1 MKKGCV
7 LFLAILLTACGVTG
21 DDGDSGEQAAYIDSE
36 HTESQYLEAQNEVG
50 TAEEEESTA
59 AIERTY
65 EKESVL
71 YSEPMGLSFQK
82 DLEKT
87 RTDYAAYYF
96 EAAISEEERNAC
108 IETTD
113 RMLACIDAVLPVFEV
128 VVLEPKESY
137 GAAAVTANRLFL
149 PVQQWDSV
157 DYLARVLLSGYGEW
171 GNYGLAYGYADYIYR
186 KAGLDG
192 EDRSTGEKEEGN
204 GDSFLPMSAPE
215 LYDLN
220 LLCFEERFS
229 SAEDVEAA
237 KNNACL
243 FVKEYLSVHSEEE
256 FLELLASSG
265 TLEDAVGAGE
275 ALEGFYAEKGVECSL
290 SSIRYQYG
298 GLTLDYAAACEYAC
312 FHVARDWQDQ
322 SWKQFQIVPENYL
335 HEDYDEVRAFF
346 ECSERQMGE
355 YQELFGFDSYD
366 NSLLVRV
373 AEYYNTRVGGLYLG
387 DEHTIWLFSLNSL
400 MHEYVHSIMF
410 GRFQDWGSKWKT
422 EGFARYFDY
431 KYSVFAQDFYNEF
444 WNRENL
450 TDVAG
455 ELMPRYIEFVG
466 RPIDMQMDYPDL
478 DDLFVYYRGIKN
490 PDATYDAGSSFVGY
504 LVEQYGEQEAI
515 AYIISDN
522 EYNAEWD
529 KSYDEL
535 VQDWNQY
542 IEEKC
547 SQYGINRQQ

>member
-1 MKKGCV
+1 MKKICIV
-7 LFLAILLTACGVTG
+7 FLTILLTACGVASE
-21 DDGDSGEQAAYIDSE
+21 DGDSGEQAG
-36 HTESQYLEAQNEVG
+36 HTDVQNTETQYVEPQYETG
-50 TAEEEESTA
+50 TAEGAEGTA
-59 AIERTY
+59 VTEHIY
-65 EKESVL
+65 EKETVL
-71 YSEPMGLSFQK
+71 YSEPRGLSFRK

-87 RTDYAAYYF
+87 RTDYASYYF
-96 EAAISEEERNAC
+96 EAAVSEEERNAC

-113 RMLACIDAVLPVFEV
+113 RMLSCIDAALPVFEV

-137 GAAAVTANRLFL
+137 GVAVTANRLFL

-157 DYLARVLLSGYGEW
+157 DYLAKVLLSGYGEW

-186 KAGLDG
+186 KAGLEG
-192 EDRSTGEKEEGN
+192 EGISAEEGD

-220 LLCFEERFS
+220 LLCFEERFC

-243 FVKEYLSVHSEEE
+243 FVREYLSSHSEEE

-265 TLEDAVGAGE
+265 TLEDAAGAGE

-298 GLTLDYAAACEYAC
+298 GLTLDYAAACEYAY
-312 FHVARDWQDQ
+312 FHVTRDWQDPCWEHFPMV
-322 SWKQFQIVPENYL
+322 SVNYL
-335 HEDYDEVRAFF
+335 HEDYGEVRDFF
-346 ECSERQMGE
+346 ESSERQMGQ
-355 YQELFGFDSYD
+355 YQELFGFDSYN
-366 NSLLVRV
+366 NSLFIRME
-373 AEYYNTRVGGLYLG
+373 EYNNNTTIGGIYLG
-387 DEHTIWLFSLNSL
+387 GEHIIWLISVKSL
-400 MHEYVHSIMF
+400 MHEYVHSLMY
-410 GRFQDWGSKWKT
+410 GRFQDWKTGWKV
-422 EGFARYFDY
+422 EGVAHYFNR
-431 KYSVFAQDFYNEF
+431 KYSIYAHDYFNEYTNNGEYIVGKEKERISKYIDF
-444 WNRENL
+444 
-450 TDVAG
+450 
-455 ELMPRYIEFVG
+455 IG
-466 RPIDMQMDYPDL
+466 RPIDMKTDFQDL
-478 DDLFVYYRGIKN
+478 DDLWVYYDGLKN
-490 PDATYDAGSSFVGY
+490 PNASYNAGSSFVGY

-547 SQYGINRQQ
+547 SRIL

>member
-7 LFLAILLTACGVTG
+7 LFLTLLLTACGVTG
-21 DDGDSGEQAAYIDSE
+21 EDGDSGEQAMN
-36 HTESQYLEAQNEVG
+36 TETQYSEAQNEVG
-50 TAEEEESTA
+50 TAEEGENTA

-65 EKESVL
+65 AKESVL

-96 EAAISEEERNAC
+96 EAAVSEEERNAC

-113 RMLACIDAVLPVFEV
+113 RMLSCIDAALPVFEV
-128 VVLEPKESY
+128 VVLEPRESY
-137 GAAAVTANRLFL
+137 GVAVTENRLFL

-157 DYLARVLLSGYGEW
+157 DYLAKVLLSGYGEW

-186 KAGLDG
+186 KAGLEG
-192 EDRSTGEKEEGN
+192 EGISVGEGD

-229 SAEDVEAA
+229 SAGDVEAA

-243 FVKEYLSVHSEEE
+243 FVKEYLSAHSEEE

-265 TLEDAVGAGE
+265 TLEDAAGAGE

-290 SSIRYQYG
+290 SSIRFQYG

-312 FHVARDWQDQ
+312 FHVTRDWQDLL
-322 SWKQFQIVPENYL
+322 WELNPIVSENFL
-335 HEDYDEVRAFF
+335 HEDYGEVKEFF
-346 ECSERQMGE
+346 ECSERQMGQ

-366 NSLLVRV
+366 SSLLIRIE
-373 AEYYNTRVGGLYLG
+373 EYSFTAQGGVYLG
-387 DEHTIWLFSLNSL
+387 GKHMVYLRTVNTL
-400 MHEYVHSIMF
+400 MHEYIHSLMF
-410 GRFQDWGSKWKT
+410 GRFRDWETKWKV
-422 EGFARYFDY
+422 EGITHFFDN
-431 KYSVFAQDFYNEF
+431 KYNVYVQELLNEYL
-444 WNRENL
+444 NSGEYL
-450 TDVAG
+450 TDG
-455 ELMPRYIEFVG
+455 EKEWIPKYIDFIG
-466 RPIDMQMDYPDL
+466 RPVNVQTDYQDIE
-478 DDLFVYYRGIKN
+478 DFWVYYEGLRN
-490 PDATYDAGSSFVGY
+490 PNATYYSGASFVGY
-504 LVEQYGEQEAI
+504 LVEQYGEQEVI
-515 AYIISDN
+515 AYILSDN
-522 EYNAEWD
+522 EYNAEWE
-529 KSYDEL
+529 KSYDKL

-547 SQYGINRQQ
+547 SRIL

>member
-1 MKKGCV
+1 MKKICIV
-7 LFLAILLTACGVTG
+7 FLTILLTACGVASE
-21 DDGDSGEQAAYIDSE
+21 DGDSGEQAG
-36 HTESQYLEAQNEVG
+36 HTDVQNTETQYVEPQYETG
-50 TAEEEESTA
+50 TAEGAEGTA
-59 AIERTY
+59 VTEHIY
-65 EKESVL
+65 EKETVL
-71 YSEPMGLSFQK
+71 YSEPRGLSFRK

-87 RTDYAAYYF
+87 RTDYASYYF
-96 EAAISEEERNAC
+96 EAAVSEEERNAC

-113 RMLACIDAVLPVFEV
+113 RMLSCIDAALPVFEV

-137 GAAAVTANRLFL
+137 GVAVTANRLFL

-157 DYLARVLLSGYGEW
+157 DYLAKVLLSGYGEW

-186 KAGLDG
+186 KAGLEG
-192 EDRSTGEKEEGN
+192 EGISVEEGD

-220 LLCFEERFS
+220 LLCFEERFG

-237 KNNACL
+237 KNNARL
-243 FVKEYLSVHSEEE
+243 FVREYLSSHSEEE

-265 TLEDAVGAGE
+265 TLEDAAGAGE

-322 SWKQFQIVPENYL
+322 SWKQFQMVSENYL
-335 HEDYDEVRAFF
+335 HEDYGEVRAFF

-366 NSLLVRV
+366 NSLLVCV
-373 AEYYNTRVGGLYLG
+373 AEDYNTRVGGYYLG
-387 DEHTIWLFSLNSL
+387 GGHTILLFSVKSL
-400 MHEYVHSIMF
+400 MHEYVHSIMY
-410 GRFQDWGSKWKT
+410 GRFQDWESNWKT

-431 KYSVFAQDFYNEF
+431 KYSAFAQDFYNEF
-444 WNRENL
+444 WNREHL

-455 ELMPRYIEFVG
+455 ELIPRYIEFVG

-515 AYIISDN
+515 AYGISDSD
-522 EYNAEWD
+522 YNAEWD

-547 SQYGINRQQ
+547 SRIL

>member
-1 MKKGCV
+1 MKKGGV

-96 EAAISEEERNAC
+96 EATVSEEERNAC
-108 IETTD
+108 IESTD
-113 RMLACIDAVLPVFEV
+113 RMLSCIDATLPVFEV

-137 GAAAVTANRLFL
+137 GVAVTANRLFL

-157 DYLARVLLSGYGEW
+157 DYLAKVLLSGYGEW

-186 KAGLDG
+186 KAGLEG
-192 EDRSTGEKEEGN
+192 EGISVEEGD

-220 LLCFEERFS
+220 LLCFEERFG

-237 KNNACL
+237 KNNARL
-243 FVKEYLSVHSEEE
+243 FVREYLSSHSEEE

-265 TLEDAVGAGE
+265 TLEDAAGAGE
-275 ALEGFYAEKGVECSL
+275 ALEGFYAENRVECSL

-298 GLTLDYAAACEYAC
+298 GLTLDYAAACKYAC
-312 FHVARDWQDQ
+312 FHVARDWQDRCWELLPMV
-322 SWKQFQIVPENYL
+322 SENYL
-335 HEDYDEVRAFF
+335 HEDYGEVRGFF
-346 ECSERQMGE
+346 EHSESQMGQ

-366 NSLLVRV
+366 NSFVVRIENSNDRAHEGMYFGGMHMAWVSSVRV
-373 AEYYNTRVGGLYLG
+373 LAHEYI
-387 DEHTIWLFSLNSL
+387 HSL
-400 MHEYVHSIMF
+400 MF
-410 GRFQDWGSKWKT
+410 GHCRDWQTEWKV
-422 EGFARYFDY
+422 EGVAQYFDC
-431 KYSVFAQDFYNEF
+431 KYNVYEHSSINEYI
-444 WNRENL
+444 NNEYIHNEGRE
-450 TDVAG
+450 
-455 ELMPRYIEFVG
+455 EWIREYIGIIG
-466 RPIDMQMDYPDL
+466 RPIDAQTDFQDYQDYY
-478 DDLFVYYRGIKN
+478 VYYHGIKN
-490 PDATYDAGSSFVGY
+490 PNFNDSGSSFVGY
-504 LVEQYGEQEAI
+504 LVEQYGEQAVI
-515 AYIISDN
+515 AYVLSDN
-522 EYNAEWD
+522 EYNAVWD

-547 SQYGINRQQ
+547 SRIL

>member
-1 MKKGCV
+1 MKKIYI
-7 LFLAILLTACGVTG
+7 LFLTVLLTACGVAG
-21 DDGDSGEQAAYIDSE
+21 DNGDSGEQAVYTDSQ
-36 HTESQYLEAQNEVG
+36 HTEAQYAEAQNEAG
-50 TAEEEESTA
+50 TAEEGENTA

-65 EKESVL
+65 EKESIL
-71 YSEPMGLSFQK
+71 YSEPRGLTFRK
-82 DLEKT
+82 DLEKA

-137 GAAAVTANRLFL
+137 EAAAVTANRLFL

-157 DYLARVLLSGYGEW
+157 DYLAKVLLSGYGEW

-186 KAGLDG
+186 KAGLEG
-192 EDRSTGEKEEGN
+192 EGISAEEGD

-220 LLCFEERFS
+220 LLCFEERFC

-243 FVKEYLSVHSEEE
+243 FVREYLSSHSEEE

-265 TLEDAVGAGE
+265 TLEDAAGAGE

-298 GLTLDYAAACEYAC
+298 GLTLDYAAACKYAC
-312 FHVARDWQDQ
+312 FHVDRDWQDP
-322 SWKQFQIVPENYL
+322 WWEQFQIVPENYL
-335 HEDYDEVRAFF
+335 HEDYGEVREFF
-346 ECSERQMGE
+346 ERSERQMGE

-366 NSLLVRV
+366 NSLLIRV
-373 AEYYNTRVGGLYLG
+373 AEYDNTTADGIYLG
-387 DEHTIWLFSLNSL
+387 GEHIIWLISVRTL
-400 MHEYVHSIMF
+400 MHEYVHSVMY
-410 GRFQDWGSKWKT
+410 GRFQDCGTKWKV
-422 EGFARYFDY
+422 EGVAQYFDR
-431 KYSVFAQDFYNEF
+431 KYNADGHDYYNVYLNNSEYVLDNEKEMISNYIDF
-444 WNRENL
+444 
-450 TDVAG
+450 
-455 ELMPRYIEFVG
+455 IG
-466 RPIDMQMDYPDL
+466 RPVDMKRDYRDIDDV
-478 DDLFVYYRGIKN
+478 FSYYREIKN
-490 PDATYDAGSSFVGY
+490 PNASYNAGSSFVGY
-504 LVEQYGEQEAI
+504 LVDQYGEQETI
-515 AYIISDN
+515 DYILSDN
-522 EYNAEWD
+522 DYNAEWD

-542 IEEKC
+542 IEEKY
-547 SQYGINRQQ
+547 SNFSKN